1 MIKNSSLF
9 FLIPCV
15 CLILISCKN
24 EFESNEEDSYPA
36 PELSLS
42 EEELYDK
49 ILGML
54 VGSAIG
60 DAMGAPT
67 EMWSRENIYSTYGF
81 VRGLDPMIR
90 EESPEGIWKP
100 NLPAGGT
107 TDDTRWKML
116 AVNYLL
122 EENSNTLESKRF
134 AGFILEEYYG
144 YLNTLNKMDS
154 LDVEAYENALLKV
167 NWLKEW
173 AKVSKPYIENDLYG
187 FEKKL
192 STFYGGEMVCAGLL
206 YAPAIGV
213 FFPEDPE
220 KAYTE
225 AHKLAL
231 YDIGY
236 AKDITALTAAM
247 TSAAMSKNSQI
258 NQLLD
263 VLPQID
269 PEDYYGSRLVGRTS
283 YRILQTALQIV
294 YDFRLEMGYI
304 NSNKEISLEK
314 SRMKWDESGLKPI
327 YLKLDHHLQDMPFHA
342 GEIYLQVLTAMIF
355 ADFDFENTLIFLVNY
370 GRDNDTTAAI
380 AGGILGTF
388 YGFDKLPEVMKK
400 QVMDV
405 NKNELNI
412 NLEIAAK
419 NLHKKIMARYP

>member
-9 FLIPCV
+9 FLVPYV
-15 CLILISCKN
+15 CLVLISCRN
-24 EFESNEEDSYPA
+24 EIEKSKEESYLA

-60 DAMGAPT
+60 DSMGAPT
-67 EMWSRENIYSTYGF
+67 EMWSRENIYSTHGF

-90 EESPEGIWKP
+90 EASPEGIWKP

-122 EENSNTLESKRF
+122 EENSGSLQSKRF
-134 AGFILEEYYG
+134 ASFILDEYNG
-144 YLNTLNKMDS
+144 YLNTLHKLDS

-236 AKDITALTAAM
+236 AKDITALTSAM
-247 TSAAMSKNSQI
+247 TSAAMSKNSQTD
-258 NQLLD
+258 QLMD
-263 VLPQID
+263 VLQHID

-283 YRILQTALQIV
+283 YRIHQTALQMV
-294 YDFRLEMGYI
+294 HDFRLEMDNN
-304 NSNKEISLEK
+304 NSNKAINMEK
-314 SRMKWDESGLKPI
+314 GRMKWDESSLKPI
-327 YLKLDHHLQDMPFHA
+327 YLKLDQHLQDMPFHA

-380 AGGILGTF
+380 AGGILGAY
-388 YGFDKLPEVMKK
+388 YGFDKLPEAMKK
-400 QVMDV
+400 QVMEV

-412 NLEIAAK
+412 DLEIAAK
-419 NLHKKIMARYP
+419 NLHKKIISRYP